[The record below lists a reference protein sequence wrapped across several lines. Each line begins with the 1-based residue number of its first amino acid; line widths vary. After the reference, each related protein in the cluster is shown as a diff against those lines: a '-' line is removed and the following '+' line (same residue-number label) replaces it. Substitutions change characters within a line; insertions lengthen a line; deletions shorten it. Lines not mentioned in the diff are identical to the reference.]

1 MYIPFTAEQKERAR
15 QTDIAE
21 LLRQHG
27 ESLTRSGSEQQWLH
41 DGQKVT
47 IRGNLWFHQYE
58 QQGGDAIDFVRRF
71 YGKSFPEAMEFL
83 LGDCSGSMVEAPAK
97 PKKEKEVK
105 PFELPPRH
113 SDSRKA
119 FAYLTGRGIDDH
131 VLTAFANKG
140 MIYEAAKYHNVVF
153 VGFDPSGT
161 PRHANK
167 RGTLEGSTYK
177 GNAVGSIP
185 EYSFHWH
192 GTDSTLF
199 AFEAPIDLLS
209 FITLSPENWKEHS
222 YCAACSV
229 SDRVVFQMLKDNPNI
244 KNVILC
250 YDNDQPG
257 MEATN
262 RICEKL
268 HAQGVDA
275 SVMVPINKDWNE
287 DLLQSLMVEESEM
300 SLAM

>member
-1 MYIPFTAEQKERAR
+1 MYIPFTTEQKERAR

-83 LGDCSGSMVEAPAK
+83 LGDCSGGMVEAPAK

-119 FAYLTGRGIDDH
+119 FA
-131 VLTAFANKG
+131 
-140 MIYEAAKYHNVVF
+140 
-153 VGFDPSGT
+153 
-161 PRHANK
+161 
-167 RGTLEGSTYK
+167 
-177 GNAVGSIP
+177 
-185 EYSFHWH
+185 
-192 GTDSTLF
+192 
-199 AFEAPIDLLS
+199 
-209 FITLSPENWKEHS
+209 
-222 YCAACSV
+222 CS
-229 SDRVVFQMLKDNPNI
+229 
-244 KNVILC
+244 
-250 YDNDQPG
+250 
-257 MEATN
+257 
-262 RICEKL
+262 
-268 HAQGVDA
+268 
-275 SVMVPINKDWNE
+275 
-287 DLLQSLMVEESEM
+287 
-300 SLAM
+300 